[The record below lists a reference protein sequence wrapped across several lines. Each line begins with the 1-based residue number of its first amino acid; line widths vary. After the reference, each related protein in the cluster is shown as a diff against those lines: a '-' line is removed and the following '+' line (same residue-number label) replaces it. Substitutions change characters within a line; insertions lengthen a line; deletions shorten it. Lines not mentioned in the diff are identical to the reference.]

1 MSNISTRPR
10 PTAQLLSDIDD
21 QPEDLTLHFD
31 DANPLQENFDEKLQH
46 AQSELEEIRRRAD
59 QLEREKSEYEI
70 LSEKRQRFIDGKADL
85 VEKLNRALARLD
97 RETHN
102 SQVRIEQLQTTKDN
116 FSRQL
121 NVLESL
127 APESWSRGDL
137 QGELN
142 RAIGCIEDAA
152 DEYQRAAHLIRGT
165 SQEAETNPQP
175 HAPQGS
181 QTAVPDR
188 NFMFWLRA
196 GFAFTL
202 PAMGLYLVATLVAR
216 LFA

>member
-1 MSNISTRPR
+1 MSTITNQPR
-10 PTAQLLSDIDD
+10 PTAQFLSDLDNQTD
-21 QPEDLTLHFD
+21 NLTLHFD

-70 LSEKRQRFIDGKADL
+70 LSEKRQRFIEGKTEL
-85 VEKLNRALARLD
+85 VEKLNRAFARLD

-102 SQVRIEQLQTTKDN
+102 AQVRIEQLQSTKDN

-127 APESWSRGDL
+127 TPETWSRGDL

-142 RAIGCIEDAA
+142 RAIGCIDDAA
-152 DEYQRAAHLIRGT
+152 DEYQSALHLINGYSASPDT
-165 SQEAETNPQP
+165 PQYP
-175 HAPQGS
+175 GVAQPP

-188 NFMFWLRA
+188 DFKFWLRA

-202 PAMGLYLVATLVAR
+202 PAMGLYLIATLVGR
-216 LFA
+216 LLS

>member
-137 QGELN
+137 QG
-142 RAIGCIEDAA
+142 
-152 DEYQRAAHLIRGT
+152 
-165 SQEAETNPQP
+165 
-175 HAPQGS
+175 
-181 QTAVPDR
+181 
-188 NFMFWLRA
+188 
-196 GFAFTL
+196 
-202 PAMGLYLVATLVAR
+202 
-216 LFA
+216 